1 MTRQVFLIRAI
12 NVGGAK
18 LPMAELREIA
28 AELGATDIATHI
40 ASGNLLAVPSGTAE
54 QFARDLESAIEERYG
69 FYREVIGRTADRL
82 RDAVA
87 AYPFVIDEE
96 KFAHIYFLTGAPTS
110 EAADALVHKDFGAD
124 ELAVIGA
131 DLHIRYANGVAG
143 TKLTAPLIARTL
155 GVQGTGRN
163 LRTVRRLITLTEQ

>member
-28 AELGATDIATHI
+28 ADLGATDIATHI
-40 ASGNLLAVPSGTAE
+40 ASGNLLAAPPDTPE
-54 QFARDLESAIEERYG
+54 QFARALESAIQERYG
-69 FYREVIGRTADRL
+69 FYREVIGRTAEQL
-82 RDAVA
+82 RDAVD
-87 AYPFVIDEE
+87 AYPFVVDEE
-96 KFAHIYFLTGAPTS
+96 KFAHIYFLTGTPT
-110 EAADALVHKDFGAD
+110 ADASHALVDKDFGDD
-124 ELAVIGA
+124 ELVVIGA

-143 TKLTAPLIARTL
+143 TKLTAPVIARTL

-163 LRTVRRLITLTEQ
+163 LRTVRTLITLVE